1 MISAP
6 EGHETESH
14 TLQHA
19 PDIKATITAPEGHK
33 TESSTLQSAHEVH
46 ATIVNPE
53 VNETE
58 SPFYDASK
66 TPAKSSATM
75 VAPEENETES
85 TPVQG
90 MEPGVQGTSALH

>member
-1 MISAP
+1 MVAP
-6 EGHETESH
+6 EKNE
-14 TLQHA
+14 
-19 PDIKATITAPEGHK
+19 
-33 TESSTLQSAHEVH
+33 TESSTLQSAHDVH

-58 SPFYDASK
+58 SPFYDASE

-75 VAPEENETES
+75 VAPEKNETES

-90 MEPGVQGTSALH
+90 MEPGMRSTSILH